1 MLLFFNNFA
10 MNEKYLDFK
19 WVFHSKGNENRGGVL
34 AFFLKMMTNGVVSIS
49 IVFVCSRSQS
59 HHANTASTPATKVC
73 DHYKT
78 AYLSIEWRIRCLWC
92 NCYHEIIIK
101 KSKNSSKLLLWM
113 PLLLI
118 NEYFCAYFVLFHHYM
133 LIQQVLELFFE
144 GNAIT
149 MDILKSATDSLTL
162 PCTGSFLKRFF
173 HLIVSTKMAA
183 NNER

>member
-1 MLLFFNNFA
+1 
-10 MNEKYLDFK
+10 
-19 WVFHSKGNENRGGVL
+19 
-34 AFFLKMMTNGVVSIS
+34 MTNGVVSIS

-92 NCYHEIIIK
+92 NCNHEIIIK

-162 PCTGSFLKRFF
+162 PCTGSFLKRFL

-183 NNER
+183 NNERQHLNAQNLVQTREIDVRNDLQIFAALFITKRELFKII

>member
-1 MLLFFNNFA
+1 
-10 MNEKYLDFK
+10 
-19 WVFHSKGNENRGGVL
+19 
-34 AFFLKMMTNGVVSIS
+34 MTNGVVSIS

-92 NCYHEIIIK
+92 NCNHEIIIK

-149 MDILKSATDSLTL
+149 MDILKSATPSLTL
-162 PCTGSFLKRFF
+162 PYMGSFLRHFSDRTR
-173 HLIVSTKMAA
+173 IAKMTI
-183 NNER
+183 N

>member
-1 MLLFFNNFA
+1 
-10 MNEKYLDFK
+10 
-19 WVFHSKGNENRGGVL
+19 
-34 AFFLKMMTNGVVSIS
+34 MTNGVVSIS

-92 NCYHEIIIK
+92 NCNHEIIIK

-162 PCTGSFLKRFF
+162 SGVGSFSRHFF
-173 HLIVSTKMAA
+173 EPMNYVKMSIDR
-183 NNER
+183 ERN